1 MENFL
6 VKDIVAA
13 ACGQLLYGDENCP
26 VSNFCTDSN
35 KVGVGNIFV
44 PIIGERVDGH
54 RFIKGALDNGAVG
67 SLTSSKEAV
76 EELISTW
83 QAEGVAGKPII
94 LVDNTVA
101 ALQKCAKSYEERL
114 SIPKIGVT
122 GSVGKTTTKE
132 MIACALSGG
141 LKVFKTAGNSNSQ
154 IGVPITIMNI
164 KAEDEIAVIEMGMS
178 EKGEMER
185 LAKLL
190 NLDAVVL
197 TNIGVSHIEQLG
209 SQENILN
216 EKWHIADALKN
227 GGTVFLNADDALLS
241 KKAKE
246 LNNDSRYKV
255 ITFGRSE
262 GCTYRA
268 VNVSINEQ
276 GINFDA
282 EYCGGYY
289 DSCCNDGNK
298 SVVNIQL
305 GVLGDHNVLNALV
318 SLAIAKEFGV
328 SEEAAVKSLSEYRGI
343 AMRQQITKKSG
354 VTYIDDSYNA
364 SPDSMKA
371 GLSVLAQ
378 TKAQQRIAVL
388 ADMLE
393 LGENAAEYHRQVGEY
408 AGSSNV
414 DELVL
419 FGELAKN
426 IGYGAE
432 QYVKKITFFDTREE
446 IVDYLRATLIEG
458 DAVLFKGSR
467 GMKLNEVVDAL
478 ISGGK

>member
-1 MENFL
+1 MENFF

-13 ACGQLLYGDENCP
+13 INGQLLYGDENMP

-35 KVGVGNIFV
+35 KVGENNMFV
-44 PIIGERVDGH
+44 PVIGERVDGH

-76 EELISTW
+76 AELISTW
-83 QAEGVAGKPII
+83 QSEGSLGKPII

-101 ALQKCAKSYEERL
+101 ALQRCAKSYEQRI
-114 SIPKIGVT
+114 SIPKLGVT

-209 SQENILN
+209 SQENILK
-216 EKWHIADALKN
+216 EKWHIADALKS
-227 GGTVFLNADDALLS
+227 GGAVFLNGDDELLR
-241 KKAKE
+241 KKAQE
-246 LNNDSRYKV
+246 LEGDNRYKV
-255 ITFGRSE
+255 ITFGKSE

-268 VNVSINEQ
+268 VNVAVNEL

-282 EYCGGYY
+282 EYGKAGLDNCCG
-289 DSCCNDGNK
+289 NENK
-298 SVVNIQL
+298 SSVNIQL
-305 GVLGDHNVLNALV
+305 SVLGDHNVINALV
-318 SLAIAKEFGV
+318 ALAVAKEFGV
-328 SEEAAVKSLSEYRGI
+328 AESDAVKALSEYRGI
-343 AMRQQITKKSG
+343 AMRQQVTKKDG
-354 VTYIDDSYNA
+354 IIYIDDSYNA

-378 TKAQQRIAVL
+378 TKAKRRIAVL

-408 AGSSNV
+408 AGSSMV

-432 QYVKKITFFDTREE
+432 QYVKNITAFSTREE
-446 IVDYLRATLIEG
+446 LVDYLCNTLIEG